1 MYDGPPGRSIS
12 QKASKLLKLSF
23 YILVLAAS
31 AAWSQPVTPV
41 EPALAE
47 IAATRWFQQSAISPD
62 GSHVAYVEALTAP
75 GKSAIYIHAAAPIRI
90 TAGDGKA
97 ACDEESIAWS
107 PDSKQIAFLSDC
119 AKSDQFEVYIA
130 PAAGGPARQVTHL
143 TGLLA
148 NPHWSPDG
156 KRIAILFTENLPH
169 RAGPLDPVPPD
180 SGVMESKIYEQRLAL
195 VDVAAGSTRQIS
207 PANMYIYEYDWSPDG
222 RSFAVS
228 AAAGMGDNN
237 WWIAQIYTLSA
248 AGGEL
253 KPVYKPGVQQQ
264 IAEPQWSHDGRS
276 ILFIGGIMSDEGST
290 GGELYQVS
298 VAGGGEARSLTP
310 GINSSVADFVWPK
323 DSKYLY
329 FSEHYDG
336 GSAVSQIDPAT
347 GQTERMWQG
356 DETIFTMDG
365 GGVAL
370 SADGKR
376 STVVRSSWDHAP
388 EVWAGP
394 VGRWGMLTHANE
406 VRLQMW
412 GEAKSLHWSSDGFRV
427 QGWLIYPMHYDSS
440 RKYPMVVSI
449 HGGPASSMKP
459 AWPRPGFNATLLSQQ
474 GYFVLLPNPR
484 GSYGQGEKFTMAN
497 VKDFGGGDLRDVL
510 AGVDEAVRTASIDS
524 NRVGVTGWSY
534 GGFMTMWTV
543 TQTNR
548 FRAAVAGAGI
558 ANWQSYYGE
567 NSIDQW
573 MLPYFGATVYDDPA
587 VYAKSSAIDY
597 IKNVKTPTLVVV
609 GDRDGECPA
618 PQSYEFWHALR
629 DLGVKTEMVV
639 YPNEGHRFHTPAHQ
653 KDVLLRMIAW
663 FNENLK

>member
-1 MYDGPPGRSIS
+1 M
-12 QKASKLLKLSF
+12 
-23 YILVLAAS
+23 
-31 AAWSQPVTPV
+31 
-41 EPALAE
+41 
-47 IAATRWFQQSAISPD
+47 
-62 GSHVAYVEALTAP
+62 
-75 GKSAIYIHAAAPIRI
+75 
-90 TAGDGKA
+90 
-97 ACDEESIAWS
+97 
-107 PDSKQIAFLSDC
+107 
-119 AKSDQFEVYIA
+119 
-130 PAAGGPARQVTHL
+130 
-143 TGLLA
+143 
-148 NPHWSPDG
+148 
-156 KRIAILFTENLPH
+156 
-169 RAGPLDPVPPD
+169 PPD
-180 SGVMESKIYEQRLAL
+180 SGVMESKIYEQRLA
-195 VDVAAGSTRQIS
+195 VADVATASTRQIS

-228 AAAGMGDNN
+228 AAQGSGDNN

-264 IAEPQWSHDGRS
+264 IAEPQWSHDGKS

-298 VAGGGEARSLTP
+298 AEGGGEARSLTP
-310 GINSSVADFVWPK
+310 DIHSSVADFSWPK
-323 DSKYLY
+323 DSKYVY
-329 FSEHYDG
+329 FSEHFDG
-336 GSAVSQIDPAT
+336 GSAVSQIDPAS

-365 GGVAL
+365 GGVSL
-370 SADGKR
+370 SADGKN
-376 STVVRSSWDHAP
+376 STLVRSSWARPP

-394 VGRWGMLTHANE
+394 VGQWKLITHANQAA
-406 VRLQMW
+406 LPLW
-412 GEAKSLHWSSDGFRV
+412 GDAKSLHWTSDGFNV
-427 QGWLIYPMHYDSS
+427 QGWLIYPKNYDPG

-459 AWPRPGFNATLLSQQ
+459 AWPKPGFNATLLSQQ

-510 AGVDEAVRTASIDS
+510 AGVDEAVRAAPIDN

-534 GGFMTMWTV
+534 GGFMTMWAV

-548 FRAAVAGAGI
+548 FHAAVAGAGL

-587 VYAKSSAIDY
+587 VYAKSSPIDF

-618 PQSYEFWHALR
+618 PQSFEFWHALR

-653 KDVLLRMIAW
+653 KDVLVRMIAW